1 MKYLNNIT
9 KVFLQNWWNIQDTG
23 NFIYLVK
30 DSDHEGEDHSD
41 EAIAAY
47 QILNDQIIEKYGVS
61 NTFMKILKKKKRY
74 LVLMNDGLAKGDKH
88 IQWKAELI
96 EKEIDHM
103 INQET
108 DSRREDSLV
117 IIHKFIGGN
126 MPNPNEMTVDQFY
139 YNMDFVNRGLKAQRK
154 SIKNG

>member
-1 MKYLNNIT
+1 MKYLNKIT
-9 KVFLQNWWNIQDTG
+9 KVTLQNWWDIQDTG

-88 IQWKAELI
+88 IEWKAELI

-154 SIKNG
+154 STKDG